1 MNQTPAGRPQ
11 SNGISSE
18 NLFERAFE
26 SKNEWELPE
35 VVNDTVPHSEED
47 PKALSSNW
55 VEFMSLRTEVSE
67 GPVTKVEIEQTAIET
82 QFSQPLR
89 IFEQEETIINSKPL
103 DVIEAQKG
111 SGSAFVEYGRKV
123 IPEFKD
129 LWKST
134 LGALSLITELF
145 MDTAGLFIPKKDKR
159 AEKPET
165 DPEKARA
172 KAEKKAENQ
181 RKQNN
186 IKAFYEGLKTMVAL
200 VVSPEAARMESR
212 EKENINKTAKTGNE
226 AYKGIKDAF
235 GRLTAYA
242 LSMFERAQLDQEK
255 QSKKIQKENKMASV
269 TKGPDLNLD
278 KVAEGGF
285 LSSTGGQ
292 GAG

>member
-1 MNQTPAGRPQ
+1 MNQAPPGRPQ
-11 SNGISSE
+11 TNGISSE

-35 VVNDTVPHSEED
+35 VVSDTVPHSEED
-47 PKALSSNW
+47 LKALSNNW
-55 VEFMSLRTEVSE
+55 IEFLSLKTEVSE
-67 GPVTKVEIEQTAIET
+67 GPAAKVEIEQTAIET
-82 QFSQPLR
+82 QFSQPLK
-89 IFEQEETIINSKPL
+89 IFETGETAVDSKPL
-103 DVIEAQKG
+103 DIIEKQKG
-111 SGSAFVEYGRKV
+111 NGSAFVEYGIKV
-123 IPEFKD
+123 IPDIKD

-145 MDTAGLFIPKKDKR
+145 MDTASLFMPKSDKQ

-186 IKAFYEGLKTMVAL
+186 IKAFYQGLKAMVAS
-200 VVSPEAARMESR
+200 VVSPEAARMETQ
-212 EKENINKTAKTGNE
+212 EKENINKTAKIGNE
-226 AYKGIKDAF
+226 AYKGVKDAF

-242 LSMFERAQLDQEK
+242 LSMFEKAQLDQEK
-255 QSKKIQKENKMASV
+255 QAKKIEKENKMASV